1 MKTFRIKGFN
11 TVTQLSHWFS
21 NALLVVLTALL
32 IAPAMTN
39 AQSPATVDLGSS
51 GDFVLLAGSLVSNV
65 PMSAITG
72 DLGLS
77 PAAGSNITG
86 FGEAEVTGTIYTV
99 DESGPAGSV
108 PSATMLS
115 TAKEDIIIAYNDI
128 VDRTP
133 VPTGEFLNPGAGNI
147 GGMTLVPGLYKFTST
162 LSITGSDVT
171 LTGTATDVWIFQ
183 IASDLVVG
191 SGIQVILAGE
201 ALAANI
207 FWQVGTSATLETGSV
222 FKGTILADQSI
233 SLNTGAT
240 IEGRLLASNA
250 AVTLE
255 SSTVT
260 APGLVTAV
268 EEEMMPGSFAL
279 SQNYPNPFN
288 PVTMIDYQI
297 PAVGHV
303 TLSVFDVSG
312 REVTLL
318 VDQVQHAGHYRT
330 AWDARAYASGMYFY
344 RLQAGAFVSL
354 KKMAFIK

>member
-86 FGEAEVTGTIYTV
+86 FGEAEVTGIIYTV

-115 TAKEDIIIAYNDI
+115 TAKEDIIIAYNDF

-268 EEEMMPGSFAL
+268 EEEMVPGSFAL

-288 PVTMIDYQI
+288 PVTMIDYQT
-297 PAVGHV
+297 PASGHV
-303 TLSVFDVSG
+303 MLSVYDVSG
-312 REVTLL
+312 REVALL
-318 VDQVQHAGHYRT
+318 VDQVQQAGNYRT
-330 AWDARAYASGMYFY
+330 AWDARAYASGLYFY
-344 RLQAGAFVSL
+344 RLQAGSFVSL